1 MKRPP
6 LTALHYFDIAAETES
21 FVRAAERLHVTHGAV
36 SRQVRLLEESLGVEL
51 FERRNR
57 AIFLTPAGRALHG
70 TTQAIF
76 EQLDGT
82 VQRLQAQARD
92 NVLVLS
98 CEPTIAMRWLIPRL
112 PRFHAAHPSL
122 QLHLVAAGG
131 PLDFTRTGVDLAL
144 RRDDFHWDRQLY
156 SLKICDEWIGP
167 VGRPGMGDGLD
178 GQRLLHSTTRPDA
191 WNTWLRLSARQA
203 RPDAHSDYEH
213 FYLSVQAASAGLG
226 LAIASALMVRDELD
240 SGQLQAPF
248 GFLRDGSAY
257 HLLSP
262 RPLDDGGKRQCFVEW
277 VMAECQACL
286 AHLGLAQ
293 NDEPERPS
301 PPQVR

>member
-1 MKRPP
+1 MKLPP
-6 LTALHYFDIAAETES
+6 LNTLRYFDIAAETEN

-57 AIFLTPAGRALHG
+57 AIFLTPAGRELHG

-76 EQLDGT
+76 EQLEHAL
-82 VQRLQAQARD
+82 QRLQQED
-92 NVLVLS
+92 NNVLVLS

-112 PRFHAAHPSL
+112 PRFHAAHPDL

-131 PLDFTRTGVDLAL
+131 PLDFDRSGIDLAL
-144 RRDDFHWDRQLY
+144 RRDDFHWEHALH
-156 SLKICDEWIGP
+156 SVKICDEWIGP
-167 VGRPGMGDGLD
+167 VGRPTATES
-178 GQRLLHSTTRPDA
+178 QRLLHSSTRPGA
-191 WNTWLRLSARQA
+191 WPTWLRLSG
-203 RPDAHSDYEH
+203 RPIRHTERSDYEH
-213 FYLSVQAASAGLG
+213 FYLSIQAASAGLG

-240 SGQLQAPF
+240 SGQLKAPF

-262 RPLDDGGKRQCFVEW
+262 HPLDDGGKRQRFAQW
-277 VMAECQACL
+277 VIDECHGCL
-286 AHLGLAQ
+286 TQLGLVQ
-293 NDEPERPS
+293 NDEPARPS

>member
-1 MKRPP
+1 MKLPP
-6 LTALHYFDIAAETES
+6 LTAFHYFNIAAETES

-36 SRQVRLLEESLGVEL
+36 SRQVRQLEEHLGIEL

-57 AIFLTPAGRALHG
+57 AIFLTSAGRALHG

-76 EQLDGT
+76 EQLEGA
-82 VQRLQAQARD
+82 VQRLQQQDRD

-112 PRFHAAHPSL
+112 PRFHAAHPDL

-131 PLDFTRTGVDLAL
+131 PVDFARSGVDLAL
-144 RRDDFHWDRQLY
+144 RRDDFHWPPALH

-167 VGRPGMGDGLD
+167 VNRDGATRLD
-178 GQRLLHSTTRPDA
+178 GQRLLHSSTRPSA
-191 WNTWLRLSARQA
+191 WRSWLHLSNRQA
-203 RPDAHSDYEH
+203 RHSQRSDYEH
-213 FYLSVQAASAGLG
+213 FYLSLQAASAGLG
-226 LAIASALMVRDELD
+226 LAIASALMVRDEID

-262 RPLDDGGKRQCFVEW
+262 QPLDEGGKRQRFAEW
-277 VMAECQACL
+277 VIGESQACL
-286 AHLGLAQ
+286 AHLSLLQ
-293 NDEPERPS
+293 NDEAALPS